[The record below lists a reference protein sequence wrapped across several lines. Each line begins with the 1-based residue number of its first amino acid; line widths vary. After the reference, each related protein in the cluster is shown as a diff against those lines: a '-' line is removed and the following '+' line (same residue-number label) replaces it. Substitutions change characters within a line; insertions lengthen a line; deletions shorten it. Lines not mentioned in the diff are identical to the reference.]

1 MKLFSL
7 FTDIYFAL
15 TGVFTTETALRL
27 FRQGIYLAFMLFLIS
42 LISFGAIHAAP
53 NSFFAAGEL
62 NPNMTEEVLAHL
74 KAVYGLDKPL
84 YLQYVDWIKNMLS
97 LDFGVSFVTGQN
109 VIDMVNDRIG
119 VTLIMNIVSMVF
131 VFVISIYLGIKAA
144 MNHGK
149 LSDILIKQ
157 LSLVSFSMPSF
168 YMALLMILIFAVEW
182 EVFPIAG
189 LHSIE
194 PKEGFAAYL
203 DMAWHLFMP
212 IFVMVFVSLGSM
224 IVYVRSLVMEILKS
238 DYYFFAKAR
247 GLEEKQLLRYYI
259 LPNLMPPIITLLGLS
274 LPGLIGGSVI
284 LESIFAIEGMGQLF
298 YMSALSR
305 DYPVIMG
312 ILMVTAFLTLLGN
325 MLADLILLKLN
336 PYFKRG

>member
-1 MKLFSL
+1 MKLFL
-7 FTDIYFAL
+7 KKMA
-15 TGVFTTETALRL
+15 
-27 FRQGIYLAFMLFLIS
+27 YLAFMLFLIS

-53 NSFFAAGEL
+53 NSFFSAGEL
-62 NPNMTEEVLAHL
+62 NPNMTPEVLDHL

-84 YLQYVDWIKNMLS
+84 HQQYIDWMVNLVS
-97 LDFGVSFVTGQN
+97 LDFGVSFVSGQN
-109 VIDMVNDRIG
+109 VIDMVKDRIG
-119 VTLIMNIVSMVF
+119 ITLIMNITSMIF
-131 VFVISIYLGIKAA
+131 IFMISIYLGILAA
-144 MNHGK
+144 MNSGRFN
-149 LSDILIKQ
+149 DVLIRQ
-157 LSLVSFSMPSF
+157 LSLFSFSMPSF
-168 YMALLMILIFAVEW
+168 YLALLMILALSVKLEW
-182 EVFPIAG
+182 FPIAG

-194 PKEGFAAYL
+194 PKEGVWYYT
-203 DMAWHLFMP
+203 DMAWHLFLP
-212 IFVMVFVSLGSM
+212 IFVMIFVSLGSM
-224 IVYVRSLVMEILKS
+224 IVYVRSLVTEILKS

-247 GLEEKQLLRYYI
+247 GLKDKELLRYYI

-284 LESIFAIEGMGQLF
+284 LESIFGIEGMGQLF

-325 MLADLILLKLN
+325 MFSDLILLKLN

>member
-1 MKLFSL
+1 MKLF
-7 FTDIYFAL
+7 FQKI
-15 TGVFTTETALRL
+15 G
-27 FRQGIYLAFMLFLIS
+27 YLGLMLFLIS

-62 NPNMTEEVLAHL
+62 NPNMTPEVLDHL

-84 YLQYVDWIKNMLS
+84 HIQYLEWILNLVS
-97 LDFGVSFVTGQN
+97 LDFGVSFVSGQN
-109 VIDMVNDRIG
+109 VIDMVKDRIG
-119 VTLIMNIVSMVF
+119 ITLIMNITSMVF
-131 VFVISIYLGIKAA
+131 VFIISIYLGIKAA
-144 MNHGK
+144 MNSERAGD
-149 LSDILIKQ
+149 LIIKQ
-157 LSLVSFSMPSF
+157 LSLLSFSMPSF
-168 YMALLMILIFAVEW
+168 YLALLMILLFSVKLEW
-182 EVFPIAG
+182 FPIAG

-194 PKEGFAAYL
+194 VKEGFAEYI
-203 DMAWHLFMP
+203 DMAWHLFLP

-224 IVYVRSLVMEILKS
+224 IVYVRSLVTEILKS

-247 GLEEKQLLRYYI
+247 GLGNKELLRYFI

-312 ILMVTAFLTLLGN
+312 ILMVTAFLTLIGN
-325 MLADLILLKLN
+325 MFSDLILLKLN